1 MEHVQLTND
10 RVNKLQ
16 TGGEFLL
23 SIMAAHVRHIGG
35 QLQSGY
41 EPDPD
46 AYPTED
52 VRMVPVDQACYY
64 GDTSRL
70 QKLCMD
76 CGRPCLTKTVYGL
89 HKAVRCKNYLW
100 IAEGRVLQK
109 LFWIA

>member
-1 MEHVQLTND
+1 
-10 RVNKLQ
+10 
-16 TGGEFLL
+16 
-23 SIMAAHVRHIGG
+23 MAAHVRHIGG

-70 QKLCMD
+70 QKLCMEGFPD
-76 CGRPCLTKTVYGL
+76 SGSYQRPVERIGL
-89 HKAVRCKNYLW
+89 RPRW
-100 IAEGRVLQK
+100 
-109 LFWIA
+109 